1 LTTARGRLTISSVV
15 RSAASLRLARPG
27 LLVTAV
33 AAAAMLLIDEFAPT
47 AWFVTSMV
55 AIASIETVLFATW
68 LTPRRNAFGEVLT
81 FSAGRVLW
89 IGVLVLIRSALGG
102 AALIPIGLLAVVLAG
117 GADPVLML
125 YLGFL
130 VLVAVAVV
138 GFVGRLICAGP
149 IVVALDVRT
158 PGAIRRSWV
167 ATGDSTVPVAVLQF
181 ALYVLS
187 IGLQGYLGLL
197 GIVGLVLA
205 LVVGAVL
212 SAAVQ
217 AGAYRELFSG

>member
-15 RSAASLRLARPG
+15 RSAASLRLSRPG
-27 LLVTAV
+27 LLVIAV
-33 AAAAMLLIDEFAPT
+33 AAAAMLLIDEFAPN
-47 AWFVTSMV
+47 AWFVSSIG
-55 AIASIETVLFATW
+55 AIATIETVLFATW
-68 LTPRRNAFGEVLT
+68 LTPRRNAFGEVLR

-89 IGVLVLIRSALGG
+89 ISVLVLIRSALGT
-102 AALIPIGLLAVVLAG
+102 AALIPIGLLAVFLAG

-130 VLVAVAVV
+130 ALVAAAVV

-149 IVVALDVRT
+149 IVIAFEVPT
-158 PGAIRRSWV
+158 PGAMRRSWV
-167 ATGDSTVPVAVLQF
+167 ATEGSTVPAGMLAFAV
-181 ALYVLS
+181 YVLS

-217 AGAYRELFSG
+217 AGAFRELFSD